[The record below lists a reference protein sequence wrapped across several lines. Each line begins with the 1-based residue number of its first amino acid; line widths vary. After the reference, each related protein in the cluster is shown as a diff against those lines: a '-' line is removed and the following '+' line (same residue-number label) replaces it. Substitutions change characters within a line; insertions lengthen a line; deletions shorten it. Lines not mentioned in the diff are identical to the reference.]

1 MSRFYW
7 TLRARPVFLR
17 YGETLEF
24 SGRAYSLEEIAAEKL
39 RAARQTQS
47 KLAARAWARPRARNF
62 YDLWYLSQ
70 QREQVDWTKVSSIL
84 PRKSA
89 VRGVSITSLAD
100 VFQPTLISDVRAS
113 WTGTLGQIHIRI
125 AGSGQGAGRVA
136 EPPQSTSQPL
146 RRHDPLA

>member
-1 MSRFYW
+1 M
-7 TLRARPVFLR
+7 
-17 YGETLEF
+17 EF

-39 RAARQTQS
+39 HAARQTQS

-62 YDLWYLSQ
+62 YDLGYLSQ

-100 VFQPTLISDVRAS
+100 VFQPILISDVRAS
-113 WTGTLGQIHIRI
+113 WTGTLGQFISELP
-125 AGSGQGAGRVA
+125 GVDRVLA
-136 EPPQSTSQPL
+136 ELQSHLNQL
-146 RRHDPLA
+146 LKL